1 MTILASV
8 ADALRKAPL
17 FANLPPDDL
26 RRLADIA
33 ILRRCEKKKTIFR
46 EGDRADGFFIVSAG
60 SVKVFKLSED
70 GKEQVLHIV
79 GPGQSFAEATVFEG
93 GTFPAHAEALDDSEL
108 AFLPKKQFIDLLE
121 RNPRIALRMMASLS
135 RWLKRMTDLVE
146 SIALRDVEGRL
157 VRYLSEEM
165 KSRGV
170 TPKDGTVY
178 ELEVGKNV
186 LASLLGT
193 VPETFS
199 RTLKKLQEEGK
210 IRVKGNQI
218 RILKADSLFSLSD
231 R

>member
-46 EGDRADGFFIVSAG
+46 EGDRADGFFIVSVG

-108 AFLPKKQFIDLLE
+108 VFLPKQKFIDLLE

-135 RWLKRMTDLVE
+135 KWLKRMTDLVE
-146 SIALRDVEGRL
+146 SISLRDVEARL

-165 KSRGV
+165 KNRGV
-170 TPKDGTVY
+170 TPKDGTIL
-178 ELEVGKNV
+178 ELKVGKNV
-186 LASLLGT
+186 LASHLGT

-210 IRVKGNQI
+210 IAVEGKKI
-218 RILKADSLFSLSD
+218 RILKAGFLGPAGPG
-231 R
+231 

>member
-1 MTILASV
+1 MTSTVPEI
-8 ADALRKAPL
+8 LRKALL

-26 RRLADIA
+26 RCLADIA

-121 RNPRIALRMMASLS
+121 RNPRIALRMMSSLS
-135 RWLKRMTDLVE
+135 KWLKRMTDLVE
-146 SIALRDVEGRL
+146 SIALRDVESRL

-165 KSRGV
+165 KNRGV
-170 TPKDGTVY
+170 APKDGTVY
-178 ELEVGKNV
+178 ELNIGKKV
-186 LASLLGT
+186 LASRLGT

-210 IRVKGNQI
+210 IRVKGKQI
-218 RILKADSLFSLSD
+218 LILKADSLFSLPE